1 MNSSFDSILSTPL
14 GAQQQSTGLLPDFLT
29 FLQKFQQNG
38 QTPDSISTAP
48 QATAG
53 NLSTQIQESLGA
65 KQPEQGGQ
73 VKNILASRFPNQ
85 GDMMQSIASSL
96 PQGGPSY
103 GDYASSAISALN
115 GKFTPANDYA
125 SSDLAGKL
133 KSIGEIS
140 RASFTAGG
148 GAGNATLKAAQMLMQ
163 NDPNL
168 DAATAF
174 SIAKSGV
181 GQGNTVVNGKMQ
193 NIGGAPQAVGNIE
206 YGKEAGKQT
215 AEVQA
220 AAPKAAGTETGKL
233 DVERQAGYTKAQ
245 GALRGL
251 EQQSGIVANAIDK
264 AQALADS
271 PTATGWG
278 SYLSAVPNSDAGKL
292 NNYLNTIRA
301 NVGFDKLQQMRD
313 NSPTGGALGPVSDF
327 ENKLLQA
334 VNGAMDTKQP
344 DQLKENLAII
354 KNLYPQVIA
363 EKKRAFAQDYGGYAP
378 LGGNTQPPPA
388 APTVGAPSGAI
399 DYKEYFK

>member
-1 MNSSFDSILSTPL
+1 MNPSFDSILSIPM
-14 GAQQQSTGLLPDFLT
+14 GAQQPMQLPSDFLT
-29 FLQKFQQNG
+29 FLQQFQQNG

-65 KQPEQGGQ
+65 KQPDQGGQ
-73 VKNILASRFPNQ
+73 VKNILTNRFPDQ
-85 GDMMQSIASSL
+85 GGMLQAVAASL
-96 PQGGPSY
+96 PQNGPSY

-115 GKFTPANDYA
+115 GKFAPATDYA
-125 SSDLAGKL
+125 NQGLSEKL
-133 KSIGEIS
+133 KGIS
-140 RASFTAGG
+140 ELTKASFLASG

-181 GQGNTVVNGKMQ
+181 GQGNTVVNGQVQ
-193 NIGGAPQAVGNIE
+193 NIGGAPQAAGNIE

-220 AAPKAAGTETGKL
+220 AAPKAAGIETGKL
-233 DVERQAGYTKAQ
+233 GVEREAGYTKAQ
-245 GALRGL
+245 GALRGF
-251 EQQSGIVANAIDK
+251 EQQAGLVTNAIDK
-264 AQALADS
+264 AQELIDK
-271 PTATGWG
+271 PGGMATGFG
-278 SYLSAVPNSDAGKL
+278 QYFAGVPNSDAGKL
-292 NNYLNTIRA
+292 NNYLNTVKA

-313 NSPTGGALGPVSDF
+313 NSPTGGALGQVSDF

-334 VNGAMDTKQP
+334 VNGAMDPRQT
-344 DQLKENLAII
+344 DQLKENLAIV
-354 KNLYPQVIA
+354 KNLYPQVLA
-363 EKKRAFAQDYGGYAP
+363 EKQRAFNQDYGGYAP
-378 LGGNTQPPPA
+378 LGGNKQPPPA
-388 APTVGAPSGAI
+388 NPSLAPSNAI